1 MGHRQYSGNHP
12 RFSKRA
18 DERYDAKEAYNKDL
32 SDSARLHYL
41 ENVRHDHE
49 SPADMHCSPVKNK
62 VEGMT
67 HGELA
72 KFSESRPVPAGG
84 KTGYERHMEMHKSA
98 LNMRY
103 GVSRHKS
110 GHLDAYEG
118 VDPKS
123 LHPYD
128 DGAGGI
134 DYEAMDRDNKMMMQK
149 DVRPKEKIRSNMA
162 MQKDIRP
169 KEKIKVKSYTQEA
182 KPIPKKRSYTKE
194 LKAIPKKKA
203 TSPVNQG
210 SPMKMEGKGCA
221 KSEGGSG
228 CVVKRGG
235 EYVILNN
242 KKGGIFQSGFK
253 SKQAAERSLA
263 GYHAN
268 K

>member
-32 SDSARLHYL
+32 TASARLHYL
-41 ENVRHDHE
+41 ENVRHDHD
-49 SPADMHCSPVKNK
+49 SPA
-62 VEGMT
+62 E
-67 HGELA
+67 
-72 KFSESRPVPAGG
+72 
-84 KTGYERHMEMHKSA
+84 

-149 DVRPKEKIRSNMA
+149 DIRPKEKIRSNMA
-162 MQKDIRP
+162 MQKDVRP

-194 LKAIPKKKA
+194 LKAIKKKKA
-203 TSPVNQG
+203 ISPVNQG

-228 CVVKRGG
+228 CVVERGG

>member
-32 SDSARLHYL
+32 TASARLHYL
-41 ENVRHDHE
+41 ENVRHDHD
-49 SPADMHCSPVKNK
+49 SPADMHFSPVKNK

-149 DVRPKEKIRSNMA
+149 DV
-162 MQKDIRP
+162 RP